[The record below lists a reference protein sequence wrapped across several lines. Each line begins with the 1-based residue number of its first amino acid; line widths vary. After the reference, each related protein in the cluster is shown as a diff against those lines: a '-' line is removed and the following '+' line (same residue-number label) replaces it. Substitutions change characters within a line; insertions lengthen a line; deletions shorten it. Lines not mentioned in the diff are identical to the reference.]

1 MEGEDRCCGDHDA
14 AEEPLLEYRPQ
25 SDAGGG
31 CRQRSPSRASSWA
44 TTFAESGWSHAVGI
58 GCLCAASAFVFVA
71 TIEDD

>member
-1 MEGEDRCCGDHDA
+1 VGV
-14 AEEPLLEYRPQ
+14 PL
-25 SDAGGG
+25 
-31 CRQRSPSRASSWA
+31 

>member
-1 MEGEDRCCGDHDA
+1 LERRGRRLPA
-14 AEEPLLEYRPQ
+14 AFPLACLFVGVPL
-25 SDAGGG
+25 
-31 CRQRSPSRASSWA
+31 